1 MSVKPRTILLMLT
14 GAALLGGLLYYSFR
28 TDPVPV
34 DLYQIKSG
42 PMRVT
47 IDVDGRTRVR
57 DVYDIAAPISGLAR
71 RSPVAVGDPVV
82 GGQTVVAV
90 VEPTSP
96 DLLDARSRLEAVAT
110 VEQARAALR
119 VAQTD
124 LQQAEQERIHAQ
136 SHYGRA
142 QALVE
147 RGVSSLTQLEDATQT
162 REVAI
167 AGVASATAR
176 VDMAEGVLARAEA
189 TLVEPGTV
197 GPVSP
202 DLACCVEL
210 RAPVDGVV
218 LAVNVVS
225 ERPVAPGTS
234 LVTIG
239 DPAELEIIADLLSS
253 DAVRLAPGAAAV
265 IERWGGDVPLAATL
279 TRTYPSA
286 RTEVSAL
293 GIEEQ
298 RVDAVF
304 NLTSP
309 LPDRAGLGDGFSVF
323 LRIVEWQAP
332 DALQVPLSATFR
344 NGDDWAVFV
353 VSEGVAQQR
362 PITIGRRNA
371 MFAQVMDGLAAGD
384 MVVTHPSDA
393 LSDGAA
399 VMER

>member
-1 MSVKPRTILLMLT
+1 MSLKTRTILAALT
-14 GAALLGGLLYYSFR
+14 GTALLGGLLYYSFR

-34 DLYQIKSG
+34 DLYQIVSG

-47 IDVDGRTRVR
+47 IDVDGRTHVR
-57 DVYDIAAPISGLAR
+57 NIYDIAAPIAGLAR
-71 RSPVAVGDPVV
+71 RSPVGVGDPVV

-96 DLLDARSRLEAVAT
+96 GLLDARARLEAAAT
-110 VEQARAALR
+110 VEQARAAVR
-119 VAQTD
+119 VADTD
-124 LQQAEQERIHAQ
+124 LQQAEQERVYAQ
-136 SHYGRA
+136 SHYDRA

-147 RGVSSLTQLEDATQT
+147 RGVSSLTQLEDAAQT

-176 VDMAEGVLARAEA
+176 VDMAQGALASAEA
-189 TLVEPGTV
+189 ARLGPGTV
-197 GPVSP
+197 DAASP
-202 DLACCVEL
+202 DLGCCIEL

-218 LAVNVVS
+218 LAVSVVS
-225 ERPVAPGTS
+225 EQPVASGTN

-239 DPAELEIIADLLSS
+239 DPTDLEIIADLLSS
-253 DAVRLAPGAAAV
+253 DAVRLAPGAKAV
-265 IERWGGDVPLAATL
+265 IERWGGNAPLAATL
-279 TRTYPSA
+279 TRTHPSA

-304 NLTSP
+304 DLTSP
-309 LPDRAGLGDGFSVF
+309 LPKRQGLGDGFSVF
-323 LRIVEWQAP
+323 LRIVEWEAQ
-332 DALQVPLSATFR
+332 DTLQVPLSATFR
-344 NGDDWAVFV
+344 NGEDWVVFV
-353 VSEGVAQQR
+353 VSDGVAQQR
-362 PITIGRRNA
+362 PIATGRRNA
-371 MFAQVMDGLAAGD
+371 TFAEVTDGLVAGET
-384 MVVTHPSDA
+384 VVTHPSDA